1 MLIAFIDHEKPNAT
15 AEKRLLASVNNL
27 IVIYMLPAPPK
38 HRNLLSPV
46 ITLLALVLMW
56 PASAI
61 ATGSHVTG
69 FWGDTGASPKS
80 GAYDGTMPP
89 LQIDSP
95 ATATV
100 IIYIHG
106 TTRPQRRENCE
117 KSYNVPP
124 KSLTTL
130 ASPTADG
137 TTANS
142 HIYFLCSTATDDGSA
157 GSYIFKRARELRT
170 HLDLLT
176 AAGVKPRNIFVAG
189 HSAGGW
195 TALMAMSDAG
205 TRFNAAIVFAPAC
218 CGPRKEESRYPIWRQ
233 KIRPFQISR
242 ITATA
247 HLRVLVFAYN
257 DDPFNRPQDLGFL
270 TAHDPA
276 GATLVGYD
284 CGHGHAT
291 HRFDCRLADTKTM
304 ISAYIAARKADF

>member
-1 MLIAFIDHEKPNAT
+1 MG
-15 AEKRLLASVNNL
+15 
-27 IVIYMLPAPPK
+27 
-38 HRNLLSPV
+38 
-46 ITLLALVLMW
+46 
-56 PASAI
+56 
-61 ATGSHVTG
+61 TGSHLTG
-69 FWGDTGASPKS
+69 FWGDTGASPQS

-89 LQIDSP
+89 VKIDSP

-100 IIYIHG
+100 IVYMHG

-117 KSYNVPP
+117 TSYNVPP
-124 KSLTTL
+124 KSLATL
-130 ASPTADG
+130 ALHTANG
-137 TTANS
+137 TITNS

-170 HLDLLT
+170 HLDLL
-176 AAGVKPRNIFVAG
+176 ADAGVKPRNIFVAG

-195 TALMAMSDAG
+195 TALMAMSDAR

-218 CGPRKEESRYPIWRQ
+218 CGPRKEESRYPVWRQ

-242 ITATA
+242 ITAA
-247 HLRVLVFAYN
+247 PHLRVLVFAYN

-270 TAHDPA
+270 TAHDPT

-291 HRFDCRLADTKTM
+291 HRFDCRLANTKTI
-304 ISAYIAARKADF
+304 ISNYIAARKANF

>member
-1 MLIAFIDHEKPNAT
+1 
-15 AEKRLLASVNNL
+15 
-27 IVIYMLPAPPK
+27 MLPAPPK

-46 ITLLALVLMW
+46 ITRLALVLMW

-157 GSYIFKRARELRT
+157 RSYIFKRARELRT

-304 ISAYIAARKADF
+304 ISTYIAARKADF

>member
-1 MLIAFIDHEKPNAT
+1 
-15 AEKRLLASVNNL
+15 
-27 IVIYMLPAPPK
+27 MLPARPK
-38 HRNLLSPV
+38 HRNRLSPV
-46 ITLLALVLMW
+46 ITLLALALMW
-56 PASAI
+56 PASAMG
-61 ATGSHVTG
+61 TGSQLTG
-69 FWGDTGASPKS
+69 FWGDTGARPQS
-80 GAYDGTMPP
+80 GGYHGTMPSMK
-89 LQIDSP
+89 IDSP

-100 IIYIHG
+100 IVYMHG
-106 TTRPQRRENCE
+106 TTRPQRQENCE

-130 ASPTADG
+130 AIPAANG
-137 TTANS
+137 AAPNS

-157 GSYIFKRARELRT
+157 GSYIFKRARELRAR
-170 HLDLLT
+170 LDLLA

-195 TALMAMSDAG
+195 TALMALSDAG

-218 CGPRKEESRYPIWRQ
+218 CGPRKEESRYPVWRQ

-242 ITATA
+242 ITAA
-247 HLRVLVFAYN
+247 PHLRVLAFAYK

-270 TAHDPA
+270 TAHDPT

-291 HRFDCRLADTKTM
+291 HRFDCRLADTKTI
-304 ISAYIAARKADF
+304 ISTYIAARKADF